1 MGSAMKMTVTINGT
15 TNVNHLLFAIRNCA
29 KTSDHFFA
37 MCEFVNQMK
46 TPTMSPIEQTYLNQL
61 EQLALDESI
70 KHFERLAELKE
81 KALARGIAKKD
92 LAEILIASWSAKLE
106 RK

>member
-1 MGSAMKMTVTINGT
+1 MKMETIDHT

-37 MCEFVNQMK
+37 ICEFVNQIK
-46 TPTMSPIEQTYLNQL
+46 TPTMSPIEQTYLNEL
-61 EQLALDESI
+61 EQLALDESMR
-70 KHFERLAELKE
+70 HFERLAGLKE
-81 KALARGIAKKD
+81 KALARGVAKKD

-106 RK
+106 GK